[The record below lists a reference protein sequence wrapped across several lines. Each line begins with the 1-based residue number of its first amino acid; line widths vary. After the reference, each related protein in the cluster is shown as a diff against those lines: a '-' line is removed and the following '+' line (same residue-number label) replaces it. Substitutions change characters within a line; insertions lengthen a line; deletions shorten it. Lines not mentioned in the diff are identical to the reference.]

1 MKIYN
6 VEVIENLSRVV
17 SQKANSYEE
26 AEEIV
31 SSKYDNE
38 EIVLDWNDL
47 NSTNY
52 KPYPPQIIKKSFNIE
67 IDFDKKEGNVIIA
80 DECSSGVDYDC
91 KSIEDLKIAINS
103 YLDNYIEL
111 EKVVPEK
118 TIKKKDLER

>member
-17 SQKANSYEE
+17 EQKANSYEE

-31 SSKYDNE
+31 SNKYANE

-80 DECSSGVDYDC
+80 DEYSSGAEYDC